1 MLMMPREIKRKSKL
15 SRKNIISNIFWI
27 DEVAKT
33 AYNRRKNVITWFVG
47 NNIQKQKTFLA
58 FNLSEELFNLFIL
71 NSVTRNIYMFV
82 KHKNI
87 T

>member
-15 SRKNIISNIFWI
+15 SRKNIISKIFGI

-58 FNLSEELFNLFIL
+58 FNSEELFNLFIL
-71 NSVTRNIYMFV
+71 NSVTLNISMFV